1 MTTTLDQRRQIISSL
16 RTKTDRDLFVE
27 TEIETGTAI
36 QVHALREQEGWTQA
50 ELADRAGMRQAR
62 ISLLES
68 LDYEGSVN
76 VKTLVKL
83 AAAFDVAL
91 MVRFVPFSELVDWA
105 TNLSDERLAVPKYT
119 NDTRLHA
126 MVDESPVTTQ
136 FEREWIPTSSIC
148 IQDVL
153 FYSRTSVEEIDDQP
167 RTWFNL
173 DDMQLESVR

>member
-16 RTKTDRDLFVE
+16 RTKTDRDLLVE

-36 QVHALREQEGWTQA
+36 QVHALREREGWTQA

-91 MVRFVPFSELVDWA
+91 MVRF
-105 TNLSDERLAVPKYT
+105 R
-119 NDTRLHA
+119 
-126 MVDESPVTTQ
+126 
-136 FEREWIPTSSIC
+136 
-148 IQDVL
+148 
-153 FYSRTSVEEIDDQP
+153 SVQ
-167 RTWFNL
+167 RFG
-173 DDMQLESVR
+173 